1 MKLLETAVAPPDR
14 LEYLVRGIVQDEPG
28 IRLTPQQDADWQELM
43 DTLVDWARDPGDLED
58 EGVEPPDSSTI
69 KLASE
74 LAGMMRDRDIEPPDR
89 LAPNGDGG
97 LVFRW
102 RSGQTTWTVEFDM
115 DGSVESSLVRSGR
128 LVCRQSLHGEP
139 HA

>member
-1 MKLLETAVAPPDR
+1 MRLLETAVALPDR

-28 IRLTPQQDADWQELM
+28 ASLTPQQDADWQKLV
-43 DTLVDWARDPGDLED
+43 DTLADWERDPDDLED
-58 EGVEPPDSSTI
+58 EGVEPPDVPAI
-69 KLASE
+69 RLASD
-74 LAGMMRDRDIEPPDR
+74 LAEMMRDRNIEPPGR
-89 LAPNGDGG
+89 KVPNGDGG
-97 LVFRW
+97 LLFQW
-102 RSGQTTWTVEFDM
+102 RSDQTTWTVEFDI